1 MTELSPQLIVAF
13 DYSDPAPAVALAR
26 QLAPLHLWGK
36 VGLELLMHAGP
47 QVISDLHRLGMRV
60 FLDGKFH
67 DIPHTVA
74 GAVRGAT
81 RTGAS
86 IINVHAS
93 GGLRMM
99 RAARE
104 AADETATQLNIARPL
119 LIAVT
124 VLTSLSPEELLE
136 EVGCARSAEEQ
147 VVTLAQLAREAE
159 LDGVV
164 ASVWEADAIKQACG
178 HNFKVITPGI
188 RPASGGASDD
198 QRRVATPRAARE
210 AGADFI
216 VVGRPITMAADPLA
230 AAKAIQHELL
240 ER

>member
-1 MTELSPQLIVAF
+1 MTAYTPQLIVAL
-13 DYSDPAPAVALAR
+13 DYADPIPALALAR
-26 QLAPLHLWGK
+26 KLAPLRLWGK

-47 QVISDLHRLGMRV
+47 QVISDLHRLGLRV

-81 RTGAS
+81 TTGAT

-99 RAARE
+99 RAAHE
-104 AADETATQLNIARPL
+104 AAVETAEQLNIPRPL

-124 VLTSLSPEELLE
+124 VLTSISPVELLE
-136 EVGCARSAEEQ
+136 EVGCARSPEEQ
-147 VVTLAQLAREAE
+147 VVTLAQLAREAG

-164 ASVWEADAIKQACG
+164 ASVWETAAIKLACG
-178 HNFKVITPGI
+178 QEFKVITPGI
-188 RPASGGASDD
+188 RPAAGAADD
-198 QRRVATPRAARE
+198 QRRVATPRAARD
-210 AGADFI
+210 AGADFL
-216 VVGRPITMAADPLA
+216 VVGRPITQAADPLS
-230 AAKAIQHELL
+230 AAKAILQELQ